1 MYLPEIMKYCSLK
14 ISQYKTTPEKFV
26 KKGTTHAC
34 TNNNFPKITIMK
46 SNNIYPLQGVLRHAH
61 SQIPRKYE

>member
-1 MYLPEIMKYCSLK
+1 MLVYLYMYLPEIMKLCSLK

-34 TNNNFPKITIMK
+34 TNNNFPKLNYHEVEQYLSSPGGITTCT
-46 SNNIYPLQGVLRHAH
+46 
-61 SQIPRKYE
+61 